1 MTSSTSNH
9 KAIVIASTATLLVLW
24 ELTAHMVQKEI
35 LVPSISLIVG
45 EIYTILTSLESLLT
59 ICTTLGRII
68 LTFLLCLGL
77 TLVLGI
83 PAGLWKPLEQAL
95 KPLETA
101 ARSVPTMGVILLA
114 IIWLG
119 SEGTPVFV
127 SLLIIF
133 PILYRSLIEGIHSI
147 DVQLVAFHQIH
158 DVRFYKRLRYFYLP
172 SVLPFLRAGSV
183 ASLGLCF
190 KVIIAAEVLS
200 QPQNAIGTIFQI
212 ERARLNTAGVMAWCI
227 LLIVLAALFEFLL
240 RKIGKNGGVKP

>member
-1 MTSSTSNH
+1 MKISTLNH
-9 KAIVIASTATLLVLW
+9 KAIAIASAATLLVLW
-24 ELTAHMVQKEI
+24 ELTSHLVQKEI
-35 LVPSISLIVG
+35 LVPSISLIMG
-45 EIYTILTSLESLLT
+45 ELYAIVTSPEGVIT

-68 LTFLLCLGL
+68 LTFGLCLGL
-77 TLVLGI
+77 TLALGI
-83 PAGLWKPLEQAL
+83 PAGLWKPFEQAL
-95 KPLETA
+95 KPLETG

-147 DVQLVAFHQIH
+147 DNQLVAFHQIH
-158 DVRFYKRLRYFYLP
+158 NVRFSKRLRYFYVP

-212 ERARLNTAGVMAWCI
+212 ERTRLNTAGVMAWCI
-227 LLIVLAALFEFLL
+227 LLVLLAALFECFLG
-240 RKIGKNGGVKP
+240 KIGTNRGRAR

>member
-1 MTSSTSNH
+1 MTSFTSNH
-9 KAIVIASTATLLVLW
+9 KAIVVASTATLLVLW

-35 LVPSISLIVG
+35 LVPSIPLIVG
-45 EIYTILTSLESLLT
+45 EIYTIVTSLESLLT

-158 DVRFYKRLRYFYLP
+158 GVRFYKRLRHFYLP

-200 QPQNAIGTIFQI
+200 QPQNAIGTIFQV

-227 LLIVLAALFEFLL
+227 LLIVLAALFEYFL
-240 RKIGKNGGVKP
+240 RKIGKNGGVKS